1 MRILYQYNW
10 RCNLCS
16 HQISTSYTERLKLYS
31 NGPEVVLEYVS
42 GQYNRIVEKI
52 EVACVPIGIGGD
64 LGRLAGGWPAGQRMR
79 KR

>member
-1 MRILYQYNW
+1 MS
-10 RCNLCS
+10 C
-16 HQISTSYTERLKLYS
+16 TERLKLYS

-42 GQYNRIVEKI
+42 GQCNRIVEKI

-64 LGRLAGGWPAGQRMR
+64 LGRLAGCWPAGQRMR

>member
-1 MRILYQYNW
+1 
-10 RCNLCS
+10 
-16 HQISTSYTERLKLYS
+16 
-31 NGPEVVLEYVS
+31 NGSEVVLEYVS